1 MIYNSIEEINRNI
14 EKAAKKSGRSAEDIK
29 LIAVTKT
36 RTIEEMEE
44 VKELGILD
52 FGENRVQ
59 ELETKH
65 PKFTNDINWHLI
77 GHLQRNKVRHIIDKV
92 KLIHSVD
99 SLRLAK
105 MINKEA
111 AKKDLVMDILIQV
124 NVSQEESKFGLAMNE
139 VLPLLKGI
147 VKFEN
152 IRVKGLMTMAPY
164 TKNPEENRK
173 YFKEL
178 NKLAIDINSKKIDN
192 VYIEELSMG
201 MTNDYAVAIEEG
213 ATMIRVGTAIFGNR
227 DY

>member
-1 MIYNSIEEINRNI
+1 MIYNSIEEINKNI
-14 EKAAKKSGRSAEDIK
+14 EEAAKKSGRSAEDIK

-36 RTIEEMEE
+36 RTIEEMKE
-44 VKELGILD
+44 VEELGILD

-65 PKFTNDINWHLI
+65 SQFTSDVNWHLI

-111 AKKDLVMDILIQV
+111 AKKDFIVDILIQV
-124 NVSQEESKFGLAMNE
+124 NVSEEESKFGLAINE
-139 VLPLLKGI
+139 VTPLLKEIAG
-147 VKFEN
+147 FDN

-201 MTNDYAVAIEEG
+201 MTNDYVVAIEEG
-213 ATMIRVGTAIFGNR
+213 ATMIRVGTAIFGDR

>member
-1 MIYNSIEEINRNI
+1 LIYNSIEEINKNI
-14 EKAAKKSGRSAEDIK
+14 EEAAKKSGRSAEDIK

-36 RTIEEMEE
+36 RTIEEMKE
-44 VKELGILD
+44 VEELGILD

-65 PKFTNDINWHLI
+65 SQFTSDVNWHLI

-111 AKKDLVMDILIQV
+111 AKKDFIVDILIQV
-124 NVSQEESKFGLAMNE
+124 NVSEEESKFGLAINE
-139 VLPLLKGI
+139 VTPLLKEIAG
-147 VKFEN
+147 FDN

-201 MTNDYAVAIEEG
+201 MTNDYVVAIEEG
-213 ATMIRVGTAIFGNR
+213 ATMIRVGTAIFGDR

>member
-139 VLPLLKGI
+139 VLPLLKEI

>member
-1 MIYNSIEEINRNI
+1 MIYNSIEEINKNI
-14 EKAAKKSGRSAEDIK
+14 EEAAKKSGRSAEDIK

-36 RTIEEMEE
+36 RTIEEMKE
-44 VKELGILD
+44 VEELGILD

-65 PKFTNDINWHLI
+65 SQFTSDVNWHLI

-111 AKKDLVMDILIQV
+111 AKKDLIVDILIQV
-124 NVSQEESKFGLAMNE
+124 NVSEEESKFGLAINE
-139 VLPLLKGI
+139 VTPLLKEIAG
-147 VKFEN
+147 FDN

-201 MTNDYAVAIEEG
+201 MTNDYVVAIEEG
-213 ATMIRVGTAIFGNR
+213 ATMIRVGTAIFGDR